1 MSKFK
6 GKKTDNGPKYVKKI
20 LREIAINGIES
31 PSVLE
36 FFCGAGESFR
46 AVWHKARN
54 YTGVDLKAF
63 NDDRHT
69 ICGDVVSVAKT
80 IDTEKYN
87 IFDLDAYGSP
97 YTVLDI
103 LSKRIKNYKKIAF
116 IITDG
121 ICIDLRMGN
130 VCEGVQA
137 LTGLKNR
144 RLGRANV
151 LHYEIIKKI
160 VNVVA
165 QRLDGVASGFKI
177 ATGVTGAKVK
187 YYLFF
192 VERKK

>member
-6 GKKTDNGPKYVKKI
+6 GKKTDNGPKSAKKK
-20 LREIAINGIES
+20 LREIALNGIES

-46 AVWHKARN
+46 AVWHNAKN

-63 NDDRHT
+63 NDERHT
-69 ICGDVVSVAKT
+69 ICGDAISVAKT
-80 IDTEKYN
+80 IDVDKYN

-103 LSKRIKNYKKIAF
+103 LSKRIKNYNKIAF
-116 IITDG
+116 IVTDG

-130 VCEGVQA
+130 VCEGVQV
-137 LTGLKNR
+137 LTGIKNR
-144 RLGRANV
+144 RLARANV

-165 QRLDGVASGFKI
+165 ERMSGIASGFKI
-177 ATGVTGAKVK
+177 ATGKTGAKVK
-187 YYLFF
+187 YYVFF
-192 VERKK
+192 VEKK

>member
-6 GKKTDNGPKYVKKI
+6 GKKTDNGPKLAKKT
-20 LREIAINGIES
+20 LREIALNGIQS

-36 FFCGAGESFR
+36 FFCGSGESFR
-46 AVWHKARN
+46 AVWHRAKN

-63 NDDRHT
+63 DDERNT
-69 ICGDVVSVAKT
+69 ICGNVVDIAKT
-80 IDTEKYN
+80 IDVDKYN

-103 LSKRIKNYKKIAF
+103 LSKRIKNYDKIAF
-116 IITDG
+116 VVTDG

-130 VCEGVQA
+130 VCSGVQS

-151 LHYEIIKKI
+151 LHYEIIRKI
-160 VNVVA
+160 IGTVA
-165 QRLDGVASGFKI
+165 QRLNGVVSGFKI

-187 YYLFF
+187 YYVFF
-192 VERKK
+192 IERKK

>member
-6 GKKTDNGPKYVKKI
+6 GKKTDNGPKLAKKL
-20 LREIAINGIES
+20 LREIAIAGIDY

-46 AVWHKARN
+46 AVWHKAQK

-69 ICGDVVSVAKT
+69 ICGDVIDVAKT
-80 IDTEKYN
+80 IDVDKYN

-103 LSKRIKNYKKIAF
+103 LSKRIKNYDKIAF
-116 IITDG
+116 VITDG

-130 VCEGVQA
+130 VCSGVQS

-144 RLGRANV
+144 RLRRANV

-160 VNVVA
+160 IITVA

-187 YYLFF
+187 YYVFF
-192 VERKK
+192 IERKK